1 MTDIVTFRLSARAND
16 VAAKLV
22 DAKKFDSA
30 LSAAKFALAYTIKN
44 HFDTFD
50 PKSYSVSDS
59 AGNTYNVGSFD
70 AQIVQAIYA
79 LYPGVDTPMIYIRSL
94 VNYGLERIGD
104 IIDQEGFPKVS
115 ALCE

>member
-16 VAAKLV
+16 VAEKLV
-22 DAKKFDSA
+22 ATKKFDSV
-30 LSAAKFALAYTIKN
+30 LSVAKFALAYTIKN
-44 HFDTFD
+44 HFDSFD

-79 LYPGVDTPMIYIRSL
+79 LYPKVDTPMMYVRSL

-104 IIDQEGFPKVS
+104 IIDHEGIPKIFE
-115 ALCE
+115 LCE